1 MLAIIK
7 EHNTIHRRADRPVVQ
22 SSPDLSK
29 IQLHTVSVVGIRSTG
44 EPIDIQISINAYI
57 LNYGPCIYYDIISNI
72 PYKKD
77 EWLEHPFKDLR
88 LENSI
93 EVGDHIDDTPTT
105 RKILEDIIIPD
116 NWKKYISSA
125 GYYDAKNIKSVLHN
139 TVIDMIGHKED
150 YETGDTIEVN
160 LKLRVNVLQLDN
172 NQLGIKISTNYPI
185 KDGERW
191 DLHPFRMIDSNKE
204 KTSYSGILNDTHV
217 IRQMIDDLV
226 SPVKR
231 KLYVTYDINYR
242 AHLIGNLYKLFLTPN
257 TPAKTK
263 CKIIN
268 DLIICLGMHWS

>member
-72 PYKKD
+72 PYKKG

-105 RKILEDIIIPD
+105 RKILEDIIITD
-116 NWKKYISSA
+116 NWKKYISPST
-125 GYYDAKNIKSVLHN
+125 YYDEKNIKSVFHN
-139 TVIDMIGHKED
+139 TVIDMIGQKED
-150 YETGDTIEVN
+150 YDNGDTIEV
-160 LKLRVNVLQLDN
+160 KIKMRVNALILDN
-172 NQLGIKISTNYPI
+172 NKLAIKISTNVPI
-185 KDGERW
+185 KEGERW
-191 DLHPFRMIDSNKE
+191 DLHPFRMININKE
-204 KTSYSGILNDTHV
+204 KNAYSGILNDTPA
-217 IRQMIDDLV
+217 IRQMIDDLI
-226 SPVKR
+226 SPINR
-231 KLYVTYDINYR
+231 KLYVTYDIDYR
-242 AHLIGNLYKLFLTPN
+242 AHLIGNLHKLFVKTN
-257 TPAKTK
+257 EKTK
-263 CKIIN
+263 CMVIS
-268 DLIICLGMHWS
+268 DLIYCLAMHWS

>member
-7 EHNTIHRRADRPVVQ
+7 EHNKIHRRADRPVVQ

-29 IQLHTVSVVGIRSTG
+29 IQLHIVSVVGIRSTG

-72 PYKKD
+72 PYNKG

-116 NWKKYISSA
+116 NWKMYISPSS
-125 GYYDAKNIKSVLHN
+125 YYDEKNIKSIFHN
-139 TVIDMIGHKED
+139 LVIDMIGHKED
-150 YETGDTIEVN
+150 HDTGDTIEVN
-160 LKLRVNVLQLDN
+160 IKIRINALILNNNKLA
-172 NQLGIKISTNYPI
+172 IKISTNVPI
-185 KDGERW
+185 KEGERW

-204 KTSYSGILNDTHV
+204 KTSYSGILNDTPA
-217 IRQMIDDLV
+217 IRQMIEDLV
-226 SPVKR
+226 SPIKR
-231 KLYVTYDINYR
+231 KLYVTYDIDYR
-242 AHLIGNLYKLFLTPN
+242 AHLIGNLHKLFLKTN
-257 TPAKTK
+257 EKTK
-263 CKIIN
+263 CMIIN
-268 DLIICLGMHWS
+268 DLLACLGMHWS

>member
-7 EHNTIHRRADRPVVQ
+7 EHNKIHRRADRPVVQ

-72 PYKKD
+72 PYNKG

-116 NWKKYISSA
+116 NWKNYISPSS
-125 GYYDAKNIKSVLHN
+125 YYDEKNIKSVFHN
-139 TVIDMIGHKED
+139 LVIDTIGHKED
-150 YETGDTIEVN
+150 HDTGDTIEVN
-160 LKLRVNVLQLDN
+160 LKVRVNALILN
-172 NQLGIKISTNYPI
+172 NNKLAIKISTNVPI
-185 KDGERW
+185 KEGERW
-191 DLHPFRMIDSNKE
+191 DLHPFRIIDNNKE
-204 KTSYSGILNDTHV
+204 KTSYSGILNDTPA
-217 IRQMIDDLV
+217 IRQMIEDLV
-226 SPVKR
+226 SPIKR
-231 KLYVTYDINYR
+231 KLYVTYDIDYR
-242 AHLIGNLYKLFLTPN
+242 AHLIGNLHKLFLKTN
-257 TPAKTK
+257 EKTK
-263 CKIIN
+263 CMVIN
-268 DLIICLGMHWS
+268 DLLACLGMHWS